1 MDIIAVRCPHCG
13 DMWDLNNINNL
24 SRETYFDLIL
34 RATDCH
40 RCGNYYKISDS
51 LVKMID
57 FVFNA
62 VKTVKGEKK

>member
-13 DMWDLNNINNL
+13 DMWNLNNITSDNL
-24 SRETYFDLIL
+24 GADITTITKL
-34 RATDCH
+34 TDCH